1 MCHSSRKYTINGR
14 FPSLNEFIAAT
25 RTTKGKWHKGNT
37 MKQECQ
43 ENIAWQLQNQDDRQ
57 IDNPVYIKYEF
68 YEPNKKR
75 DLDNIASFF
84 IKVFQD
90 ALVKTGI
97 LKNDTW
103 NYIEGYSIDFFVDKD
118 NPRIEVE
125 IEEYING

>member
-1 MCHSSRKYTINGR
+1 M
-14 FPSLNEFIAAT
+14 
-25 RTTKGKWHKGNT
+25 
-37 MKQECQ
+37 
-43 ENIAWQLQNQDDRQ
+43 
-57 IDNPVYIKYEF
+57 
-68 YEPNKKR
+68 
-75 DLDNIASFF
+75 
-84 IKVFQD
+84 FQD